1 MFLKWR
7 FVIVFF
13 LTAVLG
19 TGLHF
24 LYDVCPNPLFALV
37 APVNESVWE
46 HGKLFFWPFAAAG
59 WYLYRRGAG
68 LGALLAA
75 ELLMPAVMLG
85 AHYALRFG
93 FAVEGLAVDLAI
105 YYLTLAGGFY
115 FAYRHRESRAFLRA
129 AGVLAML
136 VCVIASCYLVFSIA
150 APDLPVFTPGI

>member
-1 MFLKWR
+1 MLLNRR

-13 LTAVLG
+13 LTAALG

-37 APVNESVWE
+37 APINESVWE

-68 LGALLAA
+68 LGGLLAA

-85 AHYALRFG
+85 AYYALCFG
-93 FAVEGLAVDLAI
+93 LSVEGLAGLILRIAI
-105 YYLTLAGGFY
+105 AKAAHF
-115 FAYRHRESRAFLRA
+115 RARRA
-129 AGVLAML
+129 
-136 VCVIASCYLVFSIA
+136 CWPCSCA
-150 APDLPVFTPGI
+150 